1 VDDAPVAATTPVP
14 AATSTVLPRVVLH
27 IGLHKSGTTY
37 LQSVLAENAGAL
49 ADHAIYVAAG
59 RGAPPVLRAVD
70 DLQGR
75 RQVAADERRT
85 AGQWAALVTAV
96 RECGRP
102 LAVVSDERLS
112 LSGAASIDRVRSSFA
127 GCELHVVVTVRDI
140 ARTLVSSWEE
150 AVRGRA
156 TWTWDEYVAAVR
168 DETRRGVNPA
178 RSFWVRQDLLRI
190 MAAWE
195 AVVPPERLTVVT
207 TPVAGS
213 DPGALLARFG
223 DACGFDPTWCPR
235 PPRREN
241 AAIGPAATEVLRR
254 FNAATG
260 DLLDRRQYNQL
271 VKFAIAPR
279 LAAISAGAAT
289 IPPAELPWL
298 DRLAAEQVVG
308 VRERGY
314 RVVGDLDDLRPRPA
328 AEQRTPDPAE
338 RDVADAAVAALAAV
352 AAAWSARPPGA
363 SAAPPEAGA
372 GPTQLGS
379 RVRGWAFGIRRAVLR
394 AGDANPVV
402 GRAVGAAYRLRERRQ
417 ERTLR
422 LARRTRGG
430 PPVSRGG

>member
-1 VDDAPVAATTPVP
+1 MAATAPVP
-14 AATSTVLPRVVLH
+14 AATSTGLPRVVLH

-49 ADHAIYVAAG
+49 AEHGVYVPAG
-59 RGAPPVLRAVD
+59 PGAPPVLRAVD

-85 AGQWAALVTAV
+85 AGQWAALVAAV
-96 RECGRP
+96 RGCGRP

-112 LSGAASIDRVRSSFA
+112 LSGAASIDRVASSFA
-127 GCELHVVVTVRDI
+127 GCEVHVVVTVRDA

-168 DETRRGVNPA
+168 DEARRGVNPA

-190 MAAWE
+190 TAAWE

-207 TPVAGS
+207 TPPAGS
-213 DPGALLARFG
+213 DPGLLLARFG
-223 DACGFDPTWCPR
+223 EACGIDPQWCPR

-241 AAIGPAATEVLRR
+241 AAIGPAATELLRR
-254 FNAATG
+254 FNAVTA
-260 DLLDRRQYNQL
+260 DALDRRQYNRL
-271 VKFAIAPR
+271 VKFVIAPR

-298 DRLAAEQVVG
+298 DRLASEQIAG
-308 VRERGY
+308 VQARGY
-314 RVVGDLDDLRPRPA
+314 RVVGDLGDLRPHPA
-328 AEQRTPDPAE
+328 AEERAPDPAE

-352 AAAWSARPPGA
+352 AAAWSARPPGEP
-363 SAAPPEAGA
+363 AAQQDTGA
-372 GPTQLGS
+372 PTPALGS
-379 RVRGWAFGIRRAVLR
+379 RMRGWAFRGRRAVLG
-394 AGDANPVV
+394 AGDHNPVV

-417 ERTLR
+417 ERAMR
-422 LARRTRGG
+422 AARRKHGRPDVTDDA
-430 PPVSRGG
+430 